1 MRSNY
6 EYLDTGIIMK
16 VTPYVTAG
24 NDVRMVVSQEVSSA
38 VYKDV
43 DNVNIP
49 PTIVNK
55 SLSSELVVPDNS
67 TLIMGGMIKNDS
79 LDSNSG
85 IPFLKDIPYLGVI
98 FRNNRKSNTR
108 SELLVLLTVN
118 VVDNKNPQEEL
129 VRRYK
134 ASLEEIE
141 KANNAQSN
149 Y

>member
-1 MRSNY
+1 
-6 EYLDTGIIMK
+6 MK

-38 VYKDV
+38 VYRDV
-43 DNVNIP
+43 DNVNVP

-67 TLIMGGMIKNDS
+67 TLIMGGMIKTDTT
-79 LDSNSG
+79 DTNSG

-98 FRNNRKSNTR
+98 FRNNKKQKIR

-118 VVDNKNPQEEL
+118 VVDSKNPQEEL

-141 KANNAQSN
+141 KANNSN
-149 Y
+149 ASY